1 MNKVKYLIYPIKIR
15 LVIGLLTALTGCTTY
30 GGGGYYSNGYYDDGD
45 GYLFGGGY
53 DNGRDVH
60 QFSQRGSASRGQRT
74 LLVEDTLAV
83 EGMRALGEA
92 EGDET
97 YM

>member
-1 MNKVKYLIYPIKIR
+1 MEVEVIIVMDITMMVMGIFLAGAMIMGAMCIN
-15 LVIGLLTALTGCTTY
+15 LVSVDLQVA
-30 GGGGYYSNGYYDDGD
+30 
-45 GYLFGGGY
+45 
-53 DNGRDVH
+53 
-60 QFSQRGSASRGQRT
+60 GQRT

>member
-1 MNKVKYLIYPIKIR
+1 MEVEVIIVMDITMMVMGIFLAGAMIMVAMCIN
-15 LVIGLLTALTGCTTY
+15 LVNVDLQVA
-30 GGGGYYSNGYYDDGD
+30 
-45 GYLFGGGY
+45 
-53 DNGRDVH
+53 
-60 QFSQRGSASRGQRT
+60 GQRT

-83 EGMRALGEA
+83 EGMLALGEA